1 MTLCR
6 KRGRGSGKKIMFISP
21 IISTPNLFHTVI
33 FFYTFVDIKIDLLHV
48 YMYIVFCR
56 YKNLI
61 VLHVY
66 IVNNN
71 RIANLYNLTI

>member
-33 FFYTFVDIKIDLLHV
+33 FFN
-48 YMYIVFCR
+48 FCR